1 MFRIKHRLGLA
12 AIAATAAVSLIPA
25 AAQAKPKCQ
34 PAGSH
39 LVTQNSFARVYTKG
53 TSAFVCVKANGRKTQ
68 LFGANPSDQ
77 FMLAGKYVGWTG
89 STDPYS
95 ADPGTTLLDHSVV
108 TVMYIPN
115 RHIDSHHFPF
125 ETNERVG
132 RIVVANDG
140 AAAWSMTPTD
150 GLSYSEVQGTDR
162 QSHPA
167 DQFSDD
173 HADVIVS
180 SLRIHGKTVTWSY
193 VDGKTGSENLY

>member
-1 MFRIKHRLGLA
+1 MFRINTRLGLA
-12 AIAATAAVSLIPA
+12 AIAATAAVSLVPA
-25 AAQAKPKCQ
+25 AAQAKPKCK
-34 PAGSH
+34 PSGSH
-39 LVTQNSFARVYTKG
+39 TVTQNGFARVYTKG
-53 TSAFVCVKANGRKTQ
+53 NAAFVCIKSNGRKTQ
-68 LFGANPSDQ
+68 LAGADPSDQ
-77 FMLAGKYVGWTG
+77 FALAGKYVGWTG
-89 STDPYS
+89 STDPNS
-95 ADPGTTLLDHSVV
+95 ADPGTILLPHSVV

-115 RHIDSHHFPF
+115 RHIDDHHFPF
-125 ETNERVG
+125 ETNEKVG

-173 HADVIVS
+173 HADVNVD

-193 VDGKTGSENLY
+193 VDGKTGSQNLY